1 MKTFF
6 PASLQLT
13 VIGSSVDIW
22 KQDGLTK
29 RPLMMDTAAHG
40 PAQSIVHQVQ
50 LYVDYKH
57 K

>member
-6 PASLQLT
+6 SASLQLT
-13 VIGSSVDIW
+13 VIGSSVDIRQLA
-22 KQDGLTK
+22 KLT
-29 RPLMMDTAAHG
+29 RHTPMMDSGAHG
-40 PAQSIVHQVQ
+40 PAQSTARQVQ

>member
-1 MKTFF
+1 ML
-6 PASLQLT
+6 LQLT
-13 VIGSSVDIW
+13 ATDSNVDIW

>member
-6 PASLQLT
+6 SASLQLT